1 MYNKDEYKQLL
12 NSIQENVGDHGKI
25 TELIV
30 ELNKHNDE
38 VLSAYDEAVANAGT
52 LKERNDSLIEANGNL
67 LQYVGVTKAG
77 TLTTQTAPDADPEPE
92 DPMPV
97 EDLVAQLI
105 AEKGEF

>member
-1 MYNKDEYKQLL
+1 MYNKDEYKQVL
-12 NSIQENVGDHGKI
+12 NSIIENIEDHGKI
-25 TELIV
+25 SEIIV

-38 VLSAYDEAVANAGT
+38 VLSTYDEAVTKVGT

-77 TLTTQTAPDADPEPE
+77 SIITPETEKDPEPE

-97 EDLVAQLI
+97 EDLISQLI
-105 AEKGEF
+105 AEKGDI

>member
-1 MYNKDEYKQLL
+1 MYNKDEYKQIL
-12 NSIQENVGDHGKI
+12 NSIIENIEDHGKI
-25 TELIV
+25 SEIIV

-38 VLSAYDEAVANAGT
+38 VQSAYDEALTNAGK

-77 TLTTQTAPDADPEPE
+77 SLNTPPTEKDPEPE

-97 EDLVAQLI
+97 EDLIAQLI